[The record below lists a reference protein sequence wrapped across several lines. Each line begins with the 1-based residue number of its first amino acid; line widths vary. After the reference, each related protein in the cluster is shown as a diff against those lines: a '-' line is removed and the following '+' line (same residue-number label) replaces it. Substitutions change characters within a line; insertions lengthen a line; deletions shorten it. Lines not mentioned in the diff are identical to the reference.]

1 MAILSVQSHVAYGNV
16 GNRAAVFPLELLG
29 FDVWPINT
37 VQFSNHTGY
46 GGWKGEVFSAAHV
59 RGIWTGIKELG
70 VAGQCEAVLS
80 GYLGDAGIGEAIL
93 EAVSDVRAAGTRTLY
108 CCDPVMGDSGRGFY
122 VREELVGFFRDR
134 AIPRADIVTP
144 NHFEAEVLSGMKIGS
159 LEDAALAA
167 DRIHA
172 LGPGIVLVTSFR
184 PRDLSPGHISMF
196 LSAAGRTWTIDTEEV
211 PMSPMPN
218 GGGDLTA
225 ALFLGH
231 YLKHRDPALALEEM
245 TNAVFEVFAAT
256 KRAGAREL
264 RIVQSR
270 DAIAEPGH
278 RFSTLERF
286 LHTKKS

>member
-59 RGIWTGIKELG
+59 RGIWSGIKELG

-270 DAIAEPGH
+270 DAIVEPGR
-278 RFSTLERF
+278 RFPAQERF

>member
-59 RGIWTGIKELG
+59 RGIWSGIKELG

-93 EAVSDVRAAGTRTLY
+93 EAVSDVRASGTRTLY
-108 CCDPVMGDSGRGFY
+108 CCDPVMGDSGRGLY

-134 AIPRADIVTP
+134 AVPRADIVTP
-144 NHFEAEVLSGMKIGS
+144 NHFEAEVLSGMEIRS

-172 LGPGIVLVTSFR
+172 LGPSIVLVTSFR
-184 PRDLSPGHISMF
+184 PRDLPPGHISMF
-196 LSAAGRTWTIDTEEV
+196 LSAAGRVWTMETEEV

-270 DAIAEPGH
+270 DAIVEPGR
-278 RFSTLERF
+278 RFPAQERF